1 MSGVNCTSRC
11 TVIVGARMKKRAK
24 KRIAMSVSEARQS
37 FLQLVQDVAN
47 DAVEMVEITHRDL
60 DEDVMLVSGK
70 RVRAW
75 RSRLTA
81 LESQLRAQAVGEPFR
96 LIGSGTMTDD
106 AEEFL
111 AASRQKA
118 AREAAA
124 KLENL

>member
-1 MSGVNCTSRC
+1 
-11 TVIVGARMKKRAK
+11 MKKRAK